1 MYVVLC
7 YCLAKR
13 VFDMDR
19 LNYIVTMLER
29 TLGTRTKR
37 HILGGA
43 LVSMSLMLSGLA
55 LTIVTIKID
64 EEDNEENEIQ
74 DY

>member
-1 MYVVLC
+1 
-7 YCLAKR
+7 
-13 VFDMDR
+13 MDR

-74 DY
+74 GY

>member
-1 MYVVLC
+1 
-7 YCLAKR
+7 
-13 VFDMDR
+13 MDR

-43 LVSMSLMLSGLA
+43 LISMSLMLSGLA